1 VQSIINQSICAA
13 HALTKGAPTLE
24 EVRTLGLASLWLA
37 LFLLLNLKIAIILE
51 LSKHVVMEFDRVRL
65 NINAGFFL

>member
-1 VQSIINQSICAA
+1 V
-13 HALTKGAPTLE
+13 PTLE
-24 EVRTLGLASLWLA
+24 GVRTLELASLGLA